1 MGSQLPITKWYSR
14 INSSLHLRW
23 HKGKIDNG
31 RQQRPLKVIMGKS
44 LMKTYIDKE
53 KPWGFVIVLVKENR
67 FVWCWSSPI
76 CNSPYYIIIFTA
88 GHGTNNQAEFSAL

>member
-1 MGSQLPITKWYSR
+1 
-14 INSSLHLRW
+14 
-23 HKGKIDNG
+23 
-31 RQQRPLKVIMGKS
+31 
-44 LMKTYIDKE
+44 MKTYIDKE

-88 GHGTNNQAEFSAL
+88 SHGTNNQAEFSAL